1 MNSRINNTNKMDK
14 DKLILNT
21 NMKETVSEAHLVE
34 ELDRSS
40 Y

>member
-1 MNSRINNTNKMDK
+1 MDK
-14 DKLILNT
+14 DKIILNI
-21 NMKETVSEAHLVE
+21 NRRETVSEAHLVE